1 MNKRAERFK
10 KFIADQKVEGFT
22 IEEPKS
28 EPNNLVLFRSNF
40 RMDGN
45 LLPFGIFVDDTPF
58 AMIRV
63 VVVAEALRD
72 DNEKEVTGLINQLN
86 LKYKPYK
93 FYIDGAKNLMAES
106 CVIFRDGED
115 AVGDMLL
122 FVLNLAQQDL
132 GKEYKAI
139 MQTVWGKGS
148 EDKKQNWRLRAV
160 IKLTVGP
167 AAASFFSYGKRER
180 ARAKRLLMAVF
191 TRGREPLFLNVKD
204 S

>member
-1 MNKRAERFK
+1 
-10 KFIADQKVEGFT
+10 
-22 IEEPKS
+22 
-28 EPNNLVLFRSNF
+28 
-40 RMDGN
+40 MDGN

-115 AVGDMLL
+115 AVGICSFCAESGPAGPWKGIQGHHADR
-122 FVLNLAQQDL
+122 L
-132 GKEYKAI
+132 G
-139 MQTVWGKGS
+139 V
-148 EDKKQNWRLRAV
+148 RAV
-160 IKLTVGP
+160 RIKNKTDG
-167 AAASFFSYGKRER
+167 
-180 ARAKRLLMAVF
+180 
-191 TRGREPLFLNVKD
+191 
-204 S
+204 

>member
-1 MNKRAERFK
+1 MEYNKGNSKKGRDPMNKRAERFK
-10 KFIADQKVEGFT
+10 KFITDQKVEGFT

-148 EDKKQNWRLRAV
+148 EDKKQN
-160 IKLTVGP
+160 
-167 AAASFFSYGKRER
+167 
-180 ARAKRLLMAVF
+180 
-191 TRGREPLFLNVKD
+191 
-204 S
+204 

>member
-10 KFIADQKVEGFT
+10 KFITDQKVEGFT

-115 AVGDMLL
+115 DVGDMLL

-139 MQTVWGKGS
+139 MQTVWG
-148 EDKKQNWRLRAV
+148 EDKKQN
-160 IKLTVGP
+160 
-167 AAASFFSYGKRER
+167 
-180 ARAKRLLMAVF
+180 
-191 TRGREPLFLNVKD
+191 
-204 S
+204 

>member
-1 MNKRAERFK
+1 
-10 KFIADQKVEGFT
+10 
-22 IEEPKS
+22 
-28 EPNNLVLFRSNF
+28 
-40 RMDGN
+40 
-45 LLPFGIFVDDTPF
+45 
-58 AMIRV
+58 MIRV

-106 CVIFRDGED
+106 CIILRDGEE

-132 GKEYKAI
+132 GKEYKTI

-148 EDKKQNWRLRAV
+148 NDKKQN
-160 IKLTVGP
+160 
-167 AAASFFSYGKRER
+167 
-180 ARAKRLLMAVF
+180 
-191 TRGREPLFLNVKD
+191 
-204 S
+204 

>member
-1 MNKRAERFK
+1 
-10 KFIADQKVEGFT
+10 
-22 IEEPKS
+22 
-28 EPNNLVLFRSNF
+28 
-40 RMDGN
+40 
-45 LLPFGIFVDDTPF
+45 
-58 AMIRV
+58 MIRV

-148 EDKKQNWRLRAV
+148 EDKKQN
-160 IKLTVGP
+160 
-167 AAASFFSYGKRER
+167 
-180 ARAKRLLMAVF
+180 
-191 TRGREPLFLNVKD
+191 
-204 S
+204 

>member
-106 CVIFRDGED
+106 CVILRDGED

-139 MQTVWGKGS
+139 MQPVWGKGS
-148 EDKKQNWRLRAV
+148 EDKKQN
-160 IKLTVGP
+160 
-167 AAASFFSYGKRER
+167 
-180 ARAKRLLMAVF
+180 
-191 TRGREPLFLNVKD
+191 
-204 S
+204 